1 MRARVVGADREL
13 CQSCQSCCA
22 PAAFRLPFMGRG
34 PVSSRRGP
42 AGARRAR
49 FSYIVLYVQRS
60 TRASSARTAQNTD
73 SDRRWLNCGLRAQL
87 MPGGGGCG
95 GSLEWLLDEPGLEA
109 PDCGFF
115 ICMKK
120 ATIIMNLRRRR
131 RKGRRRAANSNG
143 PAAAAEGGRQAAG
156 VGRRRR
162 SRRRARGGGRRGRRR
177 TSSS

>member
-1 MRARVVGADREL
+1 MDFVPFGAPRDEARAH
-13 CQSCQSCCA
+13 QN
-22 PAAFRLPFMGRG
+22 
-34 PVSSRRGP
+34 
-42 AGARRAR
+42 

-73 SDRRWLNCGLRAQL
+73 SDRRWLNCGLRTAQL